1 MNKNNPDKCVHVLL
15 SLLTGMSVI
24 LLFLIVL
31 FLAKESWPVLAH
43 GTNVKSLF
51 SGRGWHPLEKD
62 FNLVPMILASLLMTA
77 GAIIL
82 AAPLGLIGAIFIV
95 FYARNIYGQIFKNIV
110 SLLAGIPSVVYGLW
124 GLTVLVPFIA
134 QIQPP
139 GASLLT
145 AVLILTFMIIPTIAL
160 TSMAAL
166 QAVPVN
172 LIAGAQALGMT
183 RTGQIVFVAL
193 PAARSGIT
201 GGIVLAVARALGET
215 MAVLM
220 VAGNVVQVP
229 NSLFSSVRALT
240 ANIALE
246 MAYATDIHRASLFV
260 SGLFLTILVFILSW
274 IASHLSGVG
283 RHA

>member
-1 MNKNNPDKCVHVLL
+1 MNKNSPDKYVYVIL
-15 SLLTGMSVI
+15 SLLTGMSAI
-24 LLFLIVL
+24 LLFLIIL
-31 FLAKESWPVLAH
+31 FLAKESWPVLSHVTSAQ
-43 GTNVKSLF
+43 SLL
-51 SGRGWHPLEKD
+51 SGNGWHPLEKD
-62 FNLVPMILASLLMTA
+62 FNLVPMIWTSLLMAT

-82 AAPLGLIGAIFIV
+82 AAPLGLLGAIFVI
-95 FYARNIYGQIFKNIV
+95 FYARNVWGKIFKSIV

-124 GLTVLVPFIA
+124 GLTVLAPLVA

-145 AVLILTFMIIPTIAL
+145 AILILTLMIIPTIAL

-166 QAVPVN
+166 QALPVS

-246 MAYATDIHRASLFV
+246 MAYATDVHRASLFV
-260 SGLFLTILVFILSW
+260 SGLFLTILVFVLSW
-274 IASHLSGVG
+274 IASHLSGEA
-283 RHA
+283 RHG